1 MEAKDFNPGD
11 HVYTR
16 NIQAAADLLAI
27 GCPMRDPMGLTVTE
41 TADHRRDVIFWLEN
55 RKIVCG
61 GIELATADWLK
72 ALLVPWAEFK
82 LSLEH
87 PIAMMKAA
95 GENRQVL
102 VRAVKAASDHP
113 FRVIQRGNRV
123 VVIGP
128 AVSEENARRLMSQ
141 G

>member
-1 MEAKDFNPGD
+1 MEVKDFNPGD

-27 GCPMRDPMGLTVTE
+27 GCPLRDPMGLTVTE
-41 TADHRRDVIFWLEN
+41 TADRRRDVIFWLEN
-55 RKIVCG
+55 REIECG
-61 GIELATADWLK
+61 GLKFTTSKWLQ
-72 ALLVPWAEFK
+72 LLSVPWNQFDV
-82 LSLEH
+82 SLEH

-102 VRAVKAASDHP
+102 VRAVKMASERP

-128 AVSEENARRLMSQ
+128 DVSETNARRLMSQ